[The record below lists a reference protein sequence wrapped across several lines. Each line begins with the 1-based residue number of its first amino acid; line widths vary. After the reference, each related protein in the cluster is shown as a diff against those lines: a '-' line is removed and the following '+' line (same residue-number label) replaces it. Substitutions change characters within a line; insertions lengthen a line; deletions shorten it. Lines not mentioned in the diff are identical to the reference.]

1 VTPNLKYAG
10 EAVFFLGIA
19 FRLMRWI
26 WSAVSEGD
34 APPSAYPTMPAMGIA
49 ARPAGTAERI
59 AGTLMSEPALL
70 GDDRPNTWLRVATP
84 DAPPQ
89 PGDPGLFPPE
99 MLAAMTPEERERVL
113 QTLAKQRT
121 ASGHS

>member
-19 FRLMRWI
+19 FRMMRWI

-34 APPSAYPTMPAMGIA
+34 APPSAYPTMPPMGVA

-70 GDDRPNTWLRVATP
+70 REDRPNAWLHVADP
-84 DAPPQ
+84 GAPPP
-89 PGDPGLFPPE
+89 PGGPGLFPPE
-99 MLAAMTPEERERVL
+99 MLAAMTAEERERVL

-121 ASGHS
+121 ANGHS